1 MRRIPRSFLLVLLAT
16 WIASPSL
23 GASHTGAPSLDD
35 PFGIRG
41 TAMGQVG
48 VADRSDPDNI
58 YFNPANVTAQ
68 DGIYATG
75 AYELL
80 APQVVDDWWFRHVS
94 VGAGRSFRGERPV
107 RVAFSVS
114 FVELSQGYTIWT
126 TPTGAPLEEG
136 DFRDKYVALTGGMA
150 TTLGERVEWALGAA
164 YKHWNQTGPSDPS
177 AGMFD
182 IGTVVSTSVD
192 ASDWSVRP
200 AVGLSAVNLGPDIEY
215 DREAYRD
222 KEPLPSWFNY
232 GLGVCVEGPVVAL
245 GSADVPAV
253 SATFD
258 FDGKHGLNEQHPQWG
273 VGYELSLVQIA
284 SVRWGR
290 RFDDHDRY
298 HRDTWGVA
306 LGVPLGSIRARIDY
320 TSIGYGYGS
329 YYSYSPGTQDVFG
342 VSLAWLY
349 EER

>member
-1 MRRIPRSFLLVLLAT
+1 MRRIPRSLLLALLVSAF
-16 WIASPSL
+16 ASPSL
-23 GASHTGAPSLDD
+23 GASDTGAPSLDY
-35 PFGIRG
+35 PFGVRG

-94 VGAGRSFRGERPV
+94 VGAGRSFQGERPV

-114 FVELSQGYTIWT
+114 FVELSYGHTIWT
-126 TPTGAPLEEG
+126 DPTGLPLEEG

-164 YKHWNQTGPSDPS
+164 YKHWSETGPWDLSE
-177 AGMFD
+177 GMFD
-182 IGTVVSTSVD
+182 IGTVVSTTVD

-200 AVGLSAVNLGPDIEY
+200 AVGLSAINLGPDIEY
-215 DREAYRD
+215 DMQPPY

-232 GLGVCVEGPVVAL
+232 GLSVCVDGPVVAL
-245 GSADVPAV
+245 GSVDVPAV

-273 VGYELSLVQIA
+273 VGYELSLMQIA

-290 RFDDHDRY
+290 RFDDHDRR
-298 HRDTWGVA
+298 HVNAWGVA
-306 LGVPLGSIRARIDY
+306 LGVPLGPVRARIDY
-320 TSIGYGYGS
+320 ASIGYHYGS
-329 YYSYSPGTQDVFG
+329 YYSYSLGTQDVFG
-342 VSLAWLY
+342 VSLAWLFD
-349 EER
+349 ER